1 MVVFINNVQLL
12 LKEICDE
19 NNIKFNVISN
29 GWVMVFE
36 KESKVRILAGYKFDL
51 NKNGISNVFD
61 DKFATY
67 ELLKLYDVPVV
78 EHKLL
83 YGLYNM
89 EKYATNY
96 KNYNYL
102 LNYFYENNN
111 NIVIKKN
118 NGTCGNDVYHITNIN
133 ELKKIFEM
141 IKMSKLSYSMS
152 PFYNIENEYRTIVL
166 DGKIKLIHKKC
177 LPIVY
182 GDGKS
187 TLKELLTKFNPI
199 YFNNKDFNNSDYIP
213 GVEEEYQYDWRFN
226 LCNGATASFDI
237 DDDVKE
243 KLELIVNKITSLFD
257 IGFCSID
264 IIKTKDNHYYV
275 LEINSGVM
283 MSNLLEENS
292 EYRKIIKDIYKVAI
306 EMQFML

>member
-36 KESKVRILAGYKFDL
+36 KDSKVRILAGYKFDL

-213 GVEEEYQYDWRFN
+213 SVEEEYQYDWRFN

>member
-36 KESKVRILAGYKFDL
+36 KDSKVRILAGYKFDL

-96 KNYNYL
+96 KNYDYL
-102 LNYFYENNN
+102 LNYFHENNN
-111 NIVIKKN
+111 DIVIKKN

-213 GVEEEYQYDWRFN
+213 SVEEEYQYDWRFN